1 MCRCL
6 SLTSADAVRECETD
20 AECQLEPPLGKGAGY
35 FCALQPCCTNVAP
48 VLNTLPQALLGNVSL
63 SAIDPAAAAGPRRI
77 CRKDAAAHHAA
88 VCSDRLAPV
97 SLSGP
102 SGLVMNIT
110 SPQALASTF
119 NLSALASQAGLDR
132 LQTTYTELATVRGT
146 P

>member
-1 MCRCL
+1 
-6 SLTSADAVRECETD
+6 
-20 AECQLEPPLGKGAGY
+20 
-35 FCALQPCCTNVAP
+35 
-48 VLNTLPQALLGNVSL
+48 VLNTLPQALLGNVTL
-63 SAIDPAAAAGPRRI
+63 SAIDPAVAAGPRRI
-77 CRKDAAAHHAA
+77 CRKDAAAQQAA

-132 LQTTYTELATVRGT
+132 LQTTYTDLATVRGI
-146 P
+146 PS